1 MFFFISFTLKNGF
14 HECSFSSV
22 NPWIHRFAAKGN
34 SKMKKKSV
42 RLSNRQPSSCCS
54 LKSSQITFQESHL
67 FHRRNRCL
75 FAPTKSRPH
84 LILLATPI
92 QFGYIFRFYVLVL
105 FLVYSS
111 IIISRSNKNR
121 SIRTVIDSVKIAMK
135 AARTRTYW
143 TVKQLIQLYYLT
155 YKRGQVV
162 RFYCDNQLFTK
173 NDPFFSHNRSPH
185 GPTWKVSCQCEEVC
199 RPKAK
204 SWSPSQWKPEANR
217 FCYYKETCLQFGIH

>member
-1 MFFFISFTLKNGF
+1 M
-14 HECSFSSV
+14 
-22 NPWIHRFAAKGN
+22 
-34 SKMKKKSV
+34 
-42 RLSNRQPSSCCS
+42 SNRQPSRCCS
-54 LKSSQITFQESHL
+54 LKSSQITLPITFLSSEKPLLVRSNQKP
-67 FHRRNRCL
+67 
-75 FAPTKSRPH
+75 AA
-84 LILLATPI
+84 LILLAMPI
-92 QFGYIFRFYVLVL
+92 QFAYIFRFYV
-105 FLVYSS
+105 LVYSS

-121 SIRTVIDSVKIAMK
+121 SIRTVIDSIKIAMK

-155 YKRGQVV
+155 YKTGQFV